1 MMTTVE
7 QFDSEVADNTVYV
20 DESDKPRP
28 LDTLLK
34 LDTYQGMTDT
44 EIRLVIAYKEQL
56 AMESARATNMAA
68 QIEESYAK
76 LAESNA
82 TAYGNLERTV
92 REAMAL
98 QTSYSRVV
106 SIPSDTQV
114 IEGDV

>member
-1 MMTTVE
+1 MAISVE
-7 QFDSEVADNTVYV
+7 KFNTEVLDNTVYI
-20 DESDKPRP
+20 DESDKPRS

-44 EIRLVIAYKEQL
+44 EIRLIIAYKEQL

-82 TAYGNLERTV
+82 TAYGSLESTV

-106 SIPSDTQV
+106 AIPSETQV
-114 IEGDV
+114 IEGGV